1 MNHPLTYIIA
11 DDDQVCR
18 ELTLQYLYLI
28 PDIKCLA
35 ACDSALA
42 ARDKLEQLSP
52 DFIILDIEMPG
63 LSGLELAKSLHK
75 LPPVIFITSHTH
87 YAVDA
92 FEINAIDYLIKPVF
106 PDRLIRAVEKVR
118 ALALTKESLNI
129 QTGFKIAD
137 DHAFFIKDKSSFVKI
152 NYNEV
157 LYIESLGDFVNIF
170 LENGDKKIAL
180 VSLKN
185 LEQQLPPS
193 KFIRISRTHMVN
205 IEKIT
210 AIETTQ
216 LNLNKLQLQIGKIYT
231 DTVLQAVIG
240 NTAVKR
246 FL

>member
-1 MNHPLTYIIA
+1 MTRIAIFEDNNHL
-11 DDDQVCR
+11 R
-18 ELTLQYLYLI
+18 NTLQVLLESANGFTCTGAYANCNDMLELLQENLC
-28 PDIKCLA
+28 DIVLM
-35 ACDSALA
+35 
-42 ARDKLEQLSP
+42 
-52 DFIILDIEMPG
+52 DIEMPG
-63 LSGLELAKSLHK
+63 LSGLELAKTLHK

-92 FEINAIDYLIKPVF
+92 FEINAIDYLIKPVL
-106 PDRLIRAVEKVR
+106 PDRLVKAVEKVR
-118 ALALTKESLNI
+118 AVILKNELLKI
-129 QTGFKIAD
+129 QAGFKISD

-170 LENGDKKIAL
+170 LQNGDKKIAL

-185 LEQQLPPS
+185 LEQQLPPA

-216 LNLNKLQLQIGKIYT
+216 LKLNKIQLQIGKIYT